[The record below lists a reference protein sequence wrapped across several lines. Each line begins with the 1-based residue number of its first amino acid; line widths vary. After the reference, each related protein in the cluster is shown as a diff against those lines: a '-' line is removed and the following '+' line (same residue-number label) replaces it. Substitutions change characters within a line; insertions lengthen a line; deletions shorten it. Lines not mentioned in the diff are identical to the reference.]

1 MGAVML
7 GYWVKRNLVQSTLRE
22 DVGEIAICTYG
33 FYADWLSALLRKSRA
48 VGYNQI
54 ITMESVTTVIL
65 RLRVQRIVLS
75 LFETSSVFV
84 SRIKSFC
91 RKFDAEC
98 DMILFS
104 VV

>member
-48 VGYNQI
+48 VA
-54 ITMESVTTVIL
+54 TT
-65 RLRVQRIVLS
+65 R
-75 LFETSSVFV
+75 
-84 SRIKSFC
+84 
-91 RKFDAEC
+91 
-98 DMILFS
+98 
-104 VV
+104 